1 MKTFLILLSS
11 MLLTGCS
18 GMLPMLSPDDLKNE
32 TSLRIDL
39 DKEAFEKNSNVH
51 IVIDVINVEN
61 VK

>member
-1 MKTFLILLSS
+1 
-11 MLLTGCS
+11 
-18 GMLPMLSPDDLKNE
+18 MLPMLSPDDLKNE